1 MKLAILFAG
10 QGSQTPG
17 MGKDFYELCDR
28 FREVFDLL
36 PGPQRQL
43 AFEGPV
49 EELSDTRNT
58 QPVMVAFA
66 AGVWAELRPRLESLG
81 VKPAMAAGLSLGEYS
96 ALHAAGVFDAETAIG
111 LVTKRGRAMADA
123 AAGVDCAMRAVLGLD
138 RETLADCCAEA
149 SKLGVVQTANYN
161 CPGQIVIAGEREA
174 VEAAAALAVEKGAK
188 RCVPLPVSGPFHTRF
203 MEPAGRV
210 LEQVFAETAFGAME
224 FPVLFNAVGREKTE
238 AESVSGLLVK
248 QVSSSVYFEDTIK
261 AMAAAGVD
269 RIIEIGPGKALSG
282 FVRKTARGIKAW
294 NIETCG
300 DLQKVLQAI
309 EEELEGGGDR

>member
-28 FREVFDLL
+28 FRAVFDLL
-36 PGPQRQL
+36 PEPQRQL

-66 AGVWAELRPRLESLG
+66 AGVWAELRPRLDSLG

-96 ALHAAGVFDAETAIG
+96 ALHAAGVFDAETAIA

-123 AAGVDCAMRAVLGLD
+123 AAGVDCAMKAVLGLD

-149 SKLGVVQTANYN
+149 SKPGVVQIANYN

-210 LEQVFAETAFGAME
+210 LEQVFAETAFGTMD

-269 RIIEIGPGKALSG
+269 RVIEIGPGKALSG
-282 FVRKTARGIKAW
+282 FVRKTDRGIKAW

-300 DLQKVLQAI
+300 DLQKVLRAI